1 MTLHE
6 PSWDTARAAAHAAA
20 DTRPR
25 QTLPISECIGL
36 TLASPLIAKANV
48 PGFDTAMMDGWA
60 IAGPGPWTIVG
71 QVLAG
76 STGVELLPGTAVGI
90 ATGAPV
96 PSGAEC
102 ILRREWGTTDTG
114 MLTTSHSL
122 HAGLDIRFAGDEAK
136 VGDVLLTAG
145 SCVTP
150 PVVGLAAL
158 VGVDVLEV
166 HEPATVTAL
175 VMGDELITS
184 GVPAFGQVRDALGV
198 QLLAWTHDF
207 ACTQLPIS
215 YVEDTLEAT
224 IAAIR
229 DCAADVMFTTGG
241 TARGPVDHLHSALN
255 ALGAELIV
263 DEVQVRPGH
272 PMLLAALPDGR
283 FLIGLPGNPLA
294 AITGY
299 LTLGVPLL
307 SALAGRALPEL
318 DSCITSEDINAPHLD
333 RRIIPAHKLG
343 DEATPTSFWGS
354 AMLRGIADS
363 NCMLVSAPGGTKA
376 GERVG
381 VLPLPW

>member
-6 PSWDTARAAAHAAA
+6 PSWDKARAAAHAAA
-20 DTRPR
+20 QPR
-25 QTLPISECIGL
+25 SRQMLAISECMGL

-60 IAGPGPWTIVG
+60 VAGPAPWTIVG

-76 STGVELLPGTAVGI
+76 STGHDLLPGTAVGI

-96 PSGAEC
+96 PSGADC
-102 ILRREWGTTDTG
+102 ILRREWGDLEAGT
-114 MLTTSHSL
+114 LSTSHSL
-122 HAGLDIRFAGDEAK
+122 HTGLDIRIAGDEAK

-145 SCVTP
+145 TRVTP

-166 HEPATVTAL
+166 HEPATVGAL

-184 GVPAFGQVRDALGV
+184 GVPSFGEVRDALGV

-207 ACTQLPIS
+207 ACKQLPVT
-215 YVEDTLEAT
+215 YVEDTLDAT
-224 IAAIR
+224 IASIR
-229 DCAADVMFTTGG
+229 DCTADVMFTTGG
-241 TARGPVDHLHSALN
+241 TARGPVDHLHSALD

-307 SALAGRALPEL
+307 SALSGRALPEL
-318 DSCITSEDINAPHLD
+318 DSCITSEDINAPHQD
-333 RRIIPAHKLG
+333 RRIIPAHKVG
-343 DEATPTSFWGS
+343 DVATPTSFWGS
-354 AMLRGIADS
+354 AMLRGIAES